1 MATLNIKSFTT
12 LVRDQATAVQS
23 KANSLIDFTIGSV
36 LRSIIESNGGVGLW
50 LQSLILQVLALT
62 RAATSSGS
70 DLDSWMAD
78 YGLTRLASTAA
89 VGSVTY
95 SRFTPTTS
103 ALIPI
108 GSRVQTSD
116 FTQTFVVTVDTT
128 NAAYSASS
136 GGYILP
142 ATVASVT
149 VPVAAQTASSGSNV
163 QANTVTLIL
172 DAIIGVD
179 TVNNTAA
186 FTGGTD
192 GESDGAYRARFVNYL
207 ASLARG
213 TVAAIQFAISN
224 VQLGIKSSILE
235 NVNFSLQTQR
245 GNLTIIV
252 DDGTGSPPSSLLTSV
267 YHAVDAYRAASIT
280 FGVFPPTVV
289 TANVSAIVGVV
300 LGYDPAAVKGAV
312 GQVVT
317 NYINTLGIG
326 VTLSYTRLAQV
337 IYDAS
342 PGVATVS
349 SLTLNSGTT
358 DLVATAV
365 QTIKSGTVAID

>member
-1 MATLNIKSFTT
+1 MATLNIKSLTT

-23 KANSLIDFTIGSV
+23 KANALIDFTIGSV
-36 LRSIIESNGGVGLW
+36 LRSTIEANGGVGLW

-70 DLDSWMAD
+70 DLDTWMAD
-78 YGLTRLASTAA
+78 YGLTRLASAAA

-103 ALIPI
+103 ALIKI

-116 FTQTFVVTVDTT
+116 FTQTFVVTVDTS
-128 NAAYSASS
+128 NPAYSATS
-136 GGYILP
+136 GGYIIP
-142 ATVASVT
+142 ATVSSVT
-149 VPVAAQTASSGSNV
+149 VPVAAQNASSGSNV
-163 QANTVTLIL
+163 QPNTVTLIL
-172 DAIIGVD
+172 DSIISVD
-179 TVNNTAA
+179 TVNNSAA

-192 GESDGAYRARFVNYL
+192 GESDGAFRVRFVNYL

-213 TVAAIQFAISN
+213 TVAAIKFAISN
-224 VQLGIKSSILE
+224 VQLGIISSILE
-235 NVNFSLQTQR
+235 NVDHSLNVQR

-267 YHAVDAYRAASIT
+267 YHAVDAYRAAGIT
-280 FGVFPPTVV
+280 FAVFAPTIV
-289 TANVSAIVGVV
+289 TADVSAIVGVAT
-300 LGYDPAAVKGAV
+300 GYDAATVKGAV

-342 PGVATVS
+342 PGVASVS
-349 SLTLNSGTT
+349 SLTLNSGTS
-358 DLVATAV
+358 DLVPTAV
-365 QTIKSGTVAID
+365 QVIKSGVVAID